1 MFAPVA
7 GLEPATSAI
16 LRRFSQLSFT
26 GVPYIFISIEAH
38 AGHYPCLRYFNIF
51 AHSDIANLNPSVS
64 SVNIRI
70 PAAHSA
76 FILSHVFP
84 RPYTTTFLPY
94 CYVSGPTRGHCRGR
108 NLPRFF
114 WLYLRVSIPS
124 LSTPSALRSISM
136 PFRLSATYRLSPWL
150 LAPSVISTNDF
161 AYLPGLLAARPSAF
175 AEGVGFEP
183 TSHF

>member
-1 MFAPVA
+1 MLYGTYPTPQPNQCTHRKVFAPVA

-76 FILSHVFP
+76 FILSHLSLGL
-84 RPYTTTFLPY
+84 TLLPS
-94 CYVSGPTRGHCRGR
+94 CLIVTCRGQ
-108 NLPRFF
+108 LVAIAGVGT
-114 WLYLRVSIPS
+114 YL
-124 LSTPSALRSISM
+124 ISSGCTYG
-136 PFRLSATYRLSPWL
+136 FRYRLFPL
-150 LAPSVISTNDF
+150 LR
-161 AYLPGLLAARPSAF
+161 L
-175 AEGVGFEP
+175 
-183 TSHF
+183 